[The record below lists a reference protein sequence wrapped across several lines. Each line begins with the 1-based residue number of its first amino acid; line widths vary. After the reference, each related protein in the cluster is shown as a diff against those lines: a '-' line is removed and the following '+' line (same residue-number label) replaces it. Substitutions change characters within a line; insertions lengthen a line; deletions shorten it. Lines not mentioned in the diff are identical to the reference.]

1 MSHPHERLVGWAEHD
16 EFRDL
21 MSRKKRQPRQVRQL
35 DPLGLRTSG
44 DAGTQAGDTLTASF
58 ITHQDSVLPVKLNFP
73 PPLADL
79 GSDPSTF
86 DYQWQLLTYAFNLP
100 DPSDFAALRGQIPEK
115 ELRRLTRFIDV
126 CEKTAKYTVVAHKG
140 GITVTGEH
148 GNWGLE
154 VNETED
160 EETVGFAVRFRQL
173 HENSTGE
180 PDFSA
185 AINILDKYARQFTD
199 EHTETR
205 RDMLQQWRKARA
217 QLMNRPLQNIVAR
230 MVLEKDG
237 LPADQIDNFAMYNDV
252 DPAELINFFNYS
264 ELIHFGK
271 HSEAYDKLAEEPELE
286 AIQHNNFK
294 QAMLGLVHLYFGFS
308 VVIRSAIGLKGSEAA

>member
-1 MSHPHERLVGWAEHD
+1 MAAVD
-16 EFRDL
+16 
-21 MSRKKRQPRQVRQL
+21 V
-35 DPLGLRTSG
+35 LG
-44 DAGTQAGDTLTASF
+44 
-58 ITHQDSVLPVKLNFP
+58 P
-73 PPLADL
+73 P
-79 GSDPSTF
+79 
-86 DYQWQLLTYAFNLP
+86 QYAFNLP
-100 DPSDFAALRGQIPEK
+100 DPADFTALPGKIPEK
-115 ELRRLTRFIDV
+115 ELRRLTRFIEV

-140 GITVTGEH
+140 GITLTGEH
-148 GNWGLE
+148 GTWDFE
-154 VNETED
+154 VDETED

-185 AINILDKYARQFTD
+185 VINILEKYARQFTD

-237 LPADQIDNFAMYNDV
+237 LPADQIDNFAMYNDA
-252 DPAELINFFNYS
+252 DPAELINFFKQG

-308 VVIRSAIGLKGSEAA
+308 VVIRSAIGLKGSKAA

>member
-1 MSHPHERLVGWAEHD
+1 
-16 EFRDL
+16 
-21 MSRKKRQPRQVRQL
+21 MSRKKKHPRTVRRL
-35 DPLGLRTSG
+35 NPLSTDRKSE
-44 DAGTQAGDTLTASF
+44 AGRPDDGGTLSMTATTF
-58 ITHQDSVLPVKLNFP
+58 QDSVLPVKLNFP

-100 DPSDFAALRGQIPEK
+100 DPADFPALTGAIPDN
-115 ELRRLTRFIDV
+115 ELRRLTRFIEV

-140 GITVTGEH
+140 GITLTGEH
-148 GNWGLE
+148 GNWELE

-180 PDFSA
+180 PDFSSV
-185 AINILDKYARQFTD
+185 INILNKHVRLSTD
-199 EHTETR
+199 DQTNSRIAVLE
-205 RDMLQQWRKARA
+205 QWKSARA
-217 QLMNRPLQNIVAR
+217 KLMNRPLQNVVAR

-237 LPADQIDNFAMYNDV
+237 LPADQIDQFAMYNDV
-252 DPAELINFFNYS
+252 KPAELINFFNYG

-271 HSEAYDKLAEEPELE
+271 HSEEYDKLAADPELE
-286 AIQHNNFK
+286 AIEHNNFK

-308 VVIRSAIGLKGSEAA
+308 EVIRSAIGLKRAKAA